1 MDRLSQ
7 RLRNRPKKSM
17 NREPDYTVDLTID
30 DVKVLH
36 HCVVE
41 TIKNWPGSP
50 ARPVE
55 EQEHLWYLRD
65 SMYRML
71 LEYRFNNS

>member
-1 MDRLSQ
+1 
-7 RLRNRPKKSM
+7 M
-17 NREPDYTVDLTID
+17 NEERYMVELTVD
-30 DVKVLH
+30 DVHLLH
-36 HCVVE
+36 HCIEE

-65 SMYRML
+65 SMYRMV

>member
-1 MDRLSQ
+1 MEIVPYPIRDRPQ
-7 RLRNRPKKSM
+7 ESM
-17 NREPDYTVDLTID
+17 NEERYMVELTAG
-30 DVKVLH
+30 DVHLLH
-36 HCVVE
+36 HCIEE

-71 LEYRFNNS
+71 LEYRFNHS

>member
-1 MDRLSQ
+1 MDIIPYPI
-7 RLRNRPKKSM
+7 RNRPQESM
-17 NREPDYTVDLTID
+17 NEERYMVELTHE
-30 DVKVLH
+30 DVHLLH
-36 HCVVE
+36 HCIEE

>member
-1 MDRLSQ
+1 
-7 RLRNRPKKSM
+7 M

-71 LEYRFNNS
+71 LEYRFNHS